1 MPSIH
6 LDPTKKGLVQKSGSV
21 VSGDTRA
28 DVAVQTL
35 GGNDET
41 ISVSGKGMLVRVDPG
56 GASRSGTIL
65 EAGSVDGQIVVLLNV
80 ADGAETVTFAAAG
93 TSNVG
98 LGAAAVIARN
108 ASLWCV
114 WDSVSELWHTSET

>member
-6 LDPTKKGLVQKSGSV
+6 LDPTKKGLVQKSGNV
-21 VSGDTRA
+21 VSGDTRT
-28 DVAVQTL
+28 DVAVQEL
-35 GGNDET
+35 ANDGVT
-41 ISVSGKGMLVRVDPG
+41 INVLGKGMLIRVDPL
-56 GASRSGTIL
+56 ASRTGIIL
-65 EAGSVDGQIVVLLNV
+65 EKGSVDGQIVVLLNV
-80 ADGAETVTFAAAG
+80 ADEASTITFAAAA

-98 LGAAAVIARN
+98 LGTAAAIARN